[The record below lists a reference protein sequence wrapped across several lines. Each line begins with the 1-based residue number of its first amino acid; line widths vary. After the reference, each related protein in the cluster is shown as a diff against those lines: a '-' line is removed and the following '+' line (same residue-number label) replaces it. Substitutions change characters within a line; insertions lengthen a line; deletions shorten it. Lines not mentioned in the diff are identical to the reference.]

1 MEEILQDKL
10 FVPICM
16 QKEVYFIYSS
26 FCVAVN
32 ELSMLTSFQAWIYF
46 GFRPATVWRQVW
58 QAWGLGGVRRP
69 RFGCISRL
77 LSLLWLLALSKLTPP
92 RVYGQSSRKSQ
103 FVSRIWDIFQPSRRL
118 LGALVGFYF
127 GRVFVCLYVERPRTF
142 LGSHRNWWW
151 WKNYQVSIPGILKLN
166 TQRHDSA
173 VMEKSILWMALG

>member
-1 MEEILQDKL
+1 MEEILHDKL
-10 FVPICM
+10 FVLICM
-16 QKEVYFIYSS
+16 QKEVYLINSS
-26 FCVAVN
+26 FCVAVIN

-118 LGALVGFYF
+118 LGALVGFHF
-127 GRVFVCLYVERPRTF
+127 CRVFVCLYVERPRTF

-151 WKNYQVSIPGILKLN
+151 WKNYQY
-166 TQRHDSA
+166 
-173 VMEKSILWMALG
+173 LGF

>member
-1 MEEILQDKL
+1 MEEILHDKL

-16 QKEVYFIYSS
+16 QKEVYFDYSS

-92 RVYGQSSRKSQ
+92 RVYGQSSRKSK

-118 LGALVGFYF
+118 LGALAGFYF
-127 GRVFVCLYVERPRTF
+127 RRVFVCLYVEQPRTF
-142 LGSHRNWWW
+142 WE
-151 WKNYQVSIPGILKLN
+151 VIGIDDDEKTIN
-166 TQRHDSA
+166 TWDFKVENPKTWQCSNG
-173 VMEKSILWMALG
+173 EIFILWLAFR

>member
-1 MEEILQDKL
+1 MWRYQHRAPTDLLDVSI
-10 FVPICM
+10 FM
-16 QKEVYFIYSS
+16 QKEVNSIYNS

-58 QAWGLGGVRRP
+58 QAWGLGGVGRS

-92 RVYGQSSRKSQ
+92 RVYGQSSWKSQ
-103 FVSRIWDIFQPSRRL
+103 IVSRIWDICQPSRRL
-118 LGALVGFYF
+118 LCALVGFYF

-142 LGSHRNWWW
+142 LGSYQNRWW
-151 WKNYQVSIPGILKLN
+151 WKNYQYPGF
-166 TQRHDSA
+166 
-173 VMEKSILWMALG
+173 